1 MDGLDKFW
9 FAADPNGTIEYWK
22 TNYPESCSHVLE
34 QASNICNNAFV
45 FREHWEMERT
55 NEIVT
60 FPGNIKWDYMPAD
73 DPEWIY
79 ALNRHTCF
87 LILGKAWRLTGDEKY
102 AAKFVELISDWMEQC
117 PLTTESRSN
126 TWRSL
131 EAGIRVENWLKCFI
145 LFENSPLW
153 TKKLQ
158 EKAEAALR
166 LHGEYLMEVNLP
178 FHHLSNWGVLQNH
191 GLMLLGLY
199 FNQPEWTREALR
211 RLDEETYMQVFHDG
225 SQWEQSPMY
234 HCEVLYALMDSL
246 LHADR
251 FGVSVPVR
259 LKEAVHKMVYALA
272 YWCKPN
278 GHIPCQGDS
287 DDIDARDQLTM
298 GALLFKDGTL
308 KFLSQGVFDEDNLWA
323 FGSGGL
329 QSYHALAATVPTETS
344 KALTDSGNYMLR
356 SGWNASSD
364 YVRLHCGTMGSGHG
378 HGDQLHVD
386 YYSAGEDILIDPGR
400 YTYVDNA
407 MRRELK
413 LPSAHNTVCVDGEEF
428 CQCINSWGYSRMA
441 VPVKGEYRFSG
452 EVNFAMAGHLGYLDK
467 GIFATRK
474 VVTLEEGLILIA
486 DVFYGN
492 GLHSYDCRFHFGH
505 LGEAALLSDGT
516 DEPVRV
522 HFEGQ
527 NAKAEV
533 LALKGTGSLSKAN
546 CSPEYNLLQT
556 CGCLLVHHTQE
567 GTASLYTVIS
577 TTTTTQDVL
586 AERIPVSKV
595 ISKEAL
601 TDSQAEAVRIVKDQK
616 EHVVIFCHQELI
628 SEVDYFEAGGYA
640 SYGKTIVFSD
650 RNREGLCVQY

>member
-1 MDGLDKFW
+1 MDRLNNFW
-9 FAADPNGTIEYWK
+9 FAAQAETAINHWK
-22 TNYPESCSHVLE
+22 TNYPDSCAHVMA
-34 QASNICNNAFV
+34 QASNICQNTFV

-55 NEIVT
+55 NEAVT
-60 FPGNIKWDYMPAD
+60 FPGKVIWDHMPAG

-87 LILGKAWRLTGDEKY
+87 LILGKAWRLTGDETY
-102 AAKFVELISDWMEQC
+102 AAKFVELLSGWIDQC
-117 PLTTESRSN
+117 PLTDETRNN

-131 EAGIRVENWLKCFI
+131 EAGIRIENWLKSFI
-145 LFENSPLW
+145 LFSNSPLF
-153 TKKLQ
+153 TKELR
-158 EKAEAALR
+158 EKADETLR
-166 LHGEYLMEVNLP
+166 LHANYLMEVNLP

-191 GLMLLGLY
+191 GLALLGLY
-199 FNQPEWTREALR
+199 FDNPEWVREAVR
-211 RLDEETYMQVFHDG
+211 RLDQETYMQVFSDG
-225 SQWEQSPMY
+225 TQWEQSPMY
-234 HCEVLYALMDSL
+234 HCEVMYALMDSL
-246 LHADR
+246 LHLKR
-251 FGVSVPVR
+251 FDEPVPER
-259 LKEAVHKMVYALA
+259 LTEAVHQMVYTLA

-287 DDIDARDQLTM
+287 DDIDARDQISM
-298 GALLFKDGTL
+298 GAMLFKDGTL
-308 KFLSQGVFDEDNLWA
+308 KFLSQGVIDEENLWT
-323 FGSGGL
+323 FGTKGL
-329 QSYHALAATVPTETS
+329 EAYQALPVIIPEETS
-344 KALTDSGNYMLR
+344 KFLADSGNYMLR
-356 SGWNASSD
+356 SGWEPSSD
-364 YVRLHCGTMGSGHG
+364 YLRFHCGTMGSGHG
-378 HGDQLHVD
+378 HGDQLHID

-400 YTYVDNA
+400 YTYVDSA
-407 MRRELK
+407 IRRELK
-413 LPSAHNTVCVDGEEF
+413 LPSGHNTVCVDGEEF
-428 CQCINSWGYSRMA
+428 CECINSWGYSRMA

-452 EVNFAMAGHLGYLDK
+452 GVNFAMAGHLGYLDK

-516 DEPVRV
+516 DGPVRV

-650 RNREGLCVQY
+650 RNKEGLCVQY